1 MSREKVLIAA
11 TGGLCGDEPSAM
23 LVDGYC
29 VALAATDTM
38 REGVIEAE
46 GEDRFA
52 DWLAERVGK
61 HPGAGGLW
69 VLECNLSDTT
79 GEFKLTGARWRPPT
93 SDELA
98 ALLAAQK
105 SRAAGRKRRI
115 PPEDAPARW
124 VSVGALV

>member
-11 TGGLCGDEPSAM
+11 TGGISGDEPSAM

-29 VALAATDTM
+29 VPLAATDTM

-79 GEFKLTGARWRPPT
+79 GSFKISGARWRAPT
-93 SDELA
+93 GDEIA
-98 ALLAAQK
+98 ALLAAQR
-105 SRAAGRKRRI
+105 SRAAGRTRRI
-115 PPEDAPARW
+115 PPEGTPSRW